1 MTKLLRHLG
10 LYFIMIKKVI
20 SKPEKWSV
28 FRRQLIQ
35 EMEKV
40 GLNSIGLVMIL
51 SFFVGAVV
59 SIQTS
64 INMSVS
70 PLLPS
75 YLVGLASRDSLILEF
90 SPTMISLILAG
101 KVGSSIASELGSMRV
116 TEQIDALE
124 IMGINSV
131 SFLILPKIISAI
143 FFFPFL
149 IIISMGV
156 GMIGA
161 WAGGLSA
168 DITTADFMYGLKYGF
183 NSFYITYAIIKT
195 IFFAFIISSVSAY
208 FGYHT
213 KGGAIAVGK
222 ASTNAVVISS
232 ILILV
237 FNYIL
242 TDIILS

>member
-1 MTKLLRHLG
+1 MTKLLHHLG
-10 LYFIMIKKVI
+10 LYFIMMNKVI
-20 SKPEKWSV
+20 SKPENWSI
-28 FRRQLIQ
+28 FRKQLAL

-40 GLNSIGLVMIL
+40 GLNSVGLVIIL

-64 INMSVS
+64 INMNN

-124 IMGINSV
+124 IMGINSA
-131 SFLILPKIISAI
+131 SFLILPKVIAAI
-143 FFFPFL
+143 FLFPFL

-161 WAGGLSA
+161 WVGGLSA
-168 DITTADFMYGLKYGF
+168 DITSADFMYGLKYEF
-183 NSFYITYAIIKT
+183 TPFYVNYAIIKT
-195 IFFAFIISSVSAY
+195 IFFALIISTVSAY

-213 KGGAIAVGK
+213 KGGAIAVGR
-222 ASTNAVVISS
+222 ASTNAVVTSS
-232 ILILV
+232 ILILL